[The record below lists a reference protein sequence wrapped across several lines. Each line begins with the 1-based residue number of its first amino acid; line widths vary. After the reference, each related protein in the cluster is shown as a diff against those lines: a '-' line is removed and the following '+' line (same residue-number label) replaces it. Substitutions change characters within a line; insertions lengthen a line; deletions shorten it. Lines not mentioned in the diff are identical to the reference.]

1 MTIGIK
7 ELEIQRYDQS
17 HLLNI
22 LGFDLQRIF
31 LYRLHHTEQISL
43 NLQVVFFVRILQSL
57 GVESH
62 QRCNF
67 LEVVSDGCPGDPI
80 VEDLFLLRKDLTA
93 EIQVKGN
100 RFKGSNVDMYAQFVL
115 DKGLVGVKSFGI
127 VVFMGRFELF
137 YDFLHNILR
146 FAFSLH
152 EG

>member
-7 ELEIQRYDQS
+7 ELENQRYDQS

-62 QRCNF
+62 
-67 LEVVSDGCPGDPI
+67 
-80 VEDLFLLRKDLTA
+80 
-93 EIQVKGN
+93 
-100 RFKGSNVDMYAQFVL
+100 
-115 DKGLVGVKSFGI
+115 
-127 VVFMGRFELF
+127 
-137 YDFLHNILR
+137 
-146 FAFSLH
+146 
-152 EG
+152 